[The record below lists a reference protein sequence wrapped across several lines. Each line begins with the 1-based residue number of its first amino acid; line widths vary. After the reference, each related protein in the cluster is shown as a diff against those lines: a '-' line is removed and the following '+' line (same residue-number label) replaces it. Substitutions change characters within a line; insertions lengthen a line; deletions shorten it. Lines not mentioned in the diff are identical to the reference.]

1 VPCIGG
7 SQRMRSPGPRAIVGL
22 LVMGALVFGCGG
34 SATSL
39 RPAPPEIA
47 SPSQLSPSSSTS
59 ASTQS
64 AGPIPD
70 GLQYT
75 WIAEPRDI
83 PGLDEPA
90 VSAVLVINE
99 ARMDFNANDKG
110 TLVLASRAS
119 AVDTGTLRF
128 ELQADGSGCHRGDIG
143 TYSYRLSSSGRS
155 LSLGL
160 LTDPCAAR
168 SAALHGSWNRAGT
181 CPAGGVCLG
190 DLDAGTHVSSVF
202 TPFVPPSRWRYNYG
216 RFGYT
221 VPDGWANLEDG
232 KDDYVLATR
241 DAAPDTDIL
250 LIAGVAPHVQDT
262 ACSELA
268 SPEPG
273 VGTSP
278 NALANWIRTLPGLI
292 TTKPTS
298 MKIGEMQGV
307 MLDVSVSPSSTRH
320 CPFIDVAGAQLFSP
334 SDPQS
339 EFDFGVWGTGR
350 MRLFLLDL
358 GESRTLM
365 IDIEAPDMAT
375 WDALVPRAMP
385 VIETFTFRR

>member
-1 VPCIGG
+1 
-7 SQRMRSPGPRAIVGL
+7 MRSSGLGTVVGL
-22 LVMGALVFGCGG
+22 IVMGGLLMGCGG
-34 SATSL
+34 PAATLPSA
-39 RPAPPEIA
+39 PAATAAPGE
-47 SPSQLSPSSSTS
+47 SSSSSTPS
-59 ASTQS
+59 LTA
-64 AGPIPD
+64 AAEPIPEP
-70 GLQYT
+70 LRHT
-75 WIAEPRDI
+75 WIAAPREI

-90 VSAVLVINE
+90 ISAVIVITE
-99 ARMDFNANDKG
+99 VTMEFNANDIG

-119 AVDTGTLRF
+119 AVDARTLRF
-128 ELQADGSGCHRGDIG
+128 ELQADGNGCHRGDSG
-143 TYSYRLSSSGRS
+143 TYSYQLSPTGRG
-155 LSLGL
+155 LSLHPL
-160 LTDPCAAR
+160 QDPCAAR
-168 SAALHGSWNRAGT
+168 IAAINGSWNRAGT
-181 CPAGGVCLG
+181 CPAGGLCLG
-190 DLDAGTHVSSVF
+190 DMDAGTHVSAVF
-202 TPFVPPSRWRYNYG
+202 TPFEPPSTWRYNYG

-221 VPDGWANLEDG
+221 VPAGWANLEDG

-241 DAAPDTDIL
+241 DAVPDADIL
-250 LIAGVAPHVQDT
+250 LIAGVAPHVQGT

-298 MKIGEMQGV
+298 MKIGEIQGV
-307 MLDVSVSPSSTRH
+307 MLDVSVSPSSTHH

-365 IDIEAPDMAT
+365 IDIEAQDQAT

-385 VIETFTFRR
+385 VTETFTFRR